1 MIERAAQAEI
11 AATERAA
18 RLELKTL
25 AARMAVERAEAVLRQ
40 ELTPKAE
47 AARFRTFV
55 AELERGRE
63 LNGAVSSRYAAAL
76 ADVALEQKS
85 ADRVKSDLAAF
96 TEAYASSAD
105 LRNSLESPSVGREA
119 KLQVIQ
125 KIAARMDL
133 APAVRN
139 FLCVLV
145 DNRRTEM
152 LREIQQAFHVELN
165 ARLGIAEADVTSARE
180 LSAEER
186 RTTDRVA

>member
-1 MIERAAQAEI
+1 
-11 AATERAA
+11 
-18 RLELKTL
+18 
-25 AARMAVERAEAVLRQ
+25 
-40 ELTPKAE
+40 
-47 AARFRTFV
+47 
-55 AELERGRE
+55 

-85 ADRVKSDLAAF
+85 ADRVKRDLTAF
-96 TEAYASSAD
+96 TNAYDSSAD
-105 LRNSLESPSVGREA
+105 LRNSLESPAVGREA
-119 KLQVIQ
+119 KLQVVQ

-152 LREIQQAFHVELN
+152 LGEIQQAFHVELN
-165 ARLGIAEADVTSARE
+165 SRLGIAEADVTSSRE

-186 RTTDRVA
+186 KQLTAALEKRSGKKIEARFHEDKSLVGGAVVRVGSTVYDGSVREQLTRLREQLEAE

>member
-1 MIERAAQAEI
+1 MI
-11 AATERAA
+11 
-18 RLELKTL
+18 
-25 AARMAVERAEAVLRQ
+25 
-40 ELTPKAE
+40 
-47 AARFRTFV
+47 
-55 AELERGRE
+55 
-63 LNGAVSSRYAAAL
+63 GAVSSRYAAAL

-85 ADRVKSDLAAF
+85 ADRVKNDLAAF

-119 KLQVIQ
+119 KLQVVQ

-165 ARLGIAEADVTSARE
+165 ARLGIAEADVTSSRE

-186 RTTDRVA
+186 KRLTASLEKRTGKKIEARFHEDESLVGGAIVRVGSTVYDGSVREQLTRLREQLEAE